1 MLVICHLPQDNGEGT
16 LDRIRPSPV
25 VVFYAA
31 SIPFVSF
38 SAKMEHEA
46 MVCNAFRKGDLCS
59 KALFRALEHNTMP
72 CSRLRSS
79 AMCSNLAKTMRKK
92 GRTKRPH
99 GKGQTEEVKRKRSNG
114 RGHTE
119 KATERRLRKLGKK
132 SQVDGTDMGARLGE
146 LGEESQVNGTDK
158 GLG

>member
-16 LDRIRPSPV
+16 LDKIRPSPV
-25 VVFYAA
+25 VVLYAA

-59 KALFRALEHNTMP
+59 EAFKTALEHNTMP

-79 AMCSNLAKTMRKK
+79 ALCSNLAGM
-92 GRTKRPH
+92 
-99 GKGQTEEVKRKRSNG
+99 
-114 RGHTE
+114 
-119 KATERRLRKLGKK
+119 ERRSLSPLRKNK
-132 SQVDGTDMGARLGE
+132 
-146 LGEESQVNGTDK
+146 
-158 GLG
+158 